1 MDNIPVIL
9 SIRQCA
15 ERLNLSYSFIEQL
28 VFENKILYFKSGKKR
43 LINYQS
49 LIDYLNGGGQNE
61 SSESIE

>member
-15 ERLNLSYSFIEQL
+15 KRLGVSYSFIEQL
-28 VFENKILYFKSGKKR
+28 VLENKILYFKSGKKR

-49 LIDYLNGGGQNE
+49 LVDYLNGDNE
-61 SSESIE
+61 HRE

>member
-15 ERLNLSYSFIEQL
+15 KRLGVSYSFIEQL
-28 VFENKILYFKSGKKR
+28 VLENKILYFKSGKKR

-49 LIDYLNGGGQNE
+49 LVDYLNGGGKND
-61 SSESIE
+61 SSESII